1 MNRTLGL
8 SADLSRASIALALA
22 LGLAGVVLL
31 VLEVRERR
39 ESRWLILSTGVL
51 AAVASLTAILRPVA
65 VSTKGE
71 RVGARITV
79 LVDRSRSMLL
89 PGLSGTREEAAAR
102 ALERLRRQAPEARLS
117 VLGFGEGAAAPIA
130 DGPSS
135 YVRSDLAAAVARLV
149 EEPGEP
155 PAALV
160 VVSDGRLDVSRGDGE
175 LSQSLVRRGIPLS
188 AVAVATE
195 SPRDASVLRVS
206 MSGAAV
212 AHQAAPMT
220 LEIACGGGLACDRVP
235 YHVRELL
242 DGAEPLELAS
252 GAVSLSRESAA
263 VDVPITLERAG
274 PRLVEVSID
283 APSGDTVP
291 ENDRR
296 LFVVD
301 VTRERVRLLH
311 VAGRPTYD
319 VRALRNWLKANA
331 SVDVIA
337 FFILRSDKS
346 EVTAP
351 DSELALIRFPV
362 DELFTTELPTFDAVV
377 LQDFDAVPYMRSEMS
392 KYLRNLAEYVER
404 GGGLVM
410 VGGAGSFSD
419 GGYAGS
425 DLARVLPVK
434 LEGQRGGQN
443 VDQVR
448 AVPRVT
454 AQGAAAPML
463 APVRALLGP
472 ELPAMPGANVVGDA
486 RDGSLVLWEHPTRVT
501 STGKP
506 MPLLTLAEH
515 GDGRSIALALDGAH
529 RLGFGEVAAKA
540 AGRGHGALW
549 DGLLGWLMRDPRFE
563 PAQVDLVAPCLTGRP
578 TRLRVVP
585 LPGTTGDVVVDLVP
599 ATAHPRGTQRRV
611 AIPPGA
617 ASVEVDLGAL
627 EPGGYMARVTVGNG
641 GGATRR
647 AIACEKGGDEWA
659 DSRPDE
665 PRLRALAKAT
675 GGAIARADDLSGLT
689 LPAPAEVIAEL
700 HVSPLAPAWAWT
712 LLAALSLGAHWIV
725 RRRGG
730 LS

>member
-1 MNRTLGL
+1 MDRTLAL
-8 SADLSRASIALALA
+8 SADLSRASIVVAVGLAA
-22 LGLAGVVLL
+22 LGIALL
-31 VLEVRERR
+31 GLEVRGRR
-39 ESRWLILSTGVL
+39 ESRWLVL
-51 AAVASLTAILRPVA
+51 ATGAAAALLSLVAILRPASVR
-65 VSTKGE
+65 TKSA
-71 RVGARITV
+71 RVGARVTV

-89 PGLSGTREEAAAR
+89 PGLGGTRDEVGAR
-102 ALERLRRQAPEARLS
+102 ALAALSHAAKDARITVS
-117 VLGFGEGAAAPIA
+117 GFGEGPASPVG
-130 DGPSS
+130 DGPPSF
-135 YVRSDLAAAVARLV
+135 VRSDLGAAVLRLLD
-149 EEPGEP
+149 EPGEP

-160 VVSDGRLDVSRGDGE
+160 VVSDGRLDASRGDRE
-175 LSQSLVRRGIPLS
+175 LTEALSRRRIPLS
-188 AVAVATE
+188 AVAVATDA
-195 SPRDASVLRVS
+195 PRDASVLKVS
-206 MSGAAV
+206 TSGAAV
-212 AHQAAPMT
+212 AHQATPMT
-220 LEIACGGGLACDRVP
+220 IEVACAGLSCDAVP

-242 DGAEPLELAS
+242 DGAAPQELAS
-252 GAVSLSRESAA
+252 GTVSLSRGAGS

-283 APSGDTVP
+283 APSGDAIP
-291 ENDRR
+291 DNDRR
-296 LFVVD
+296 TLVVD

-319 VRALRNWLKANA
+319 VRALRNWLKSNA

-337 FFILRSDKS
+337 FFILRSDRS

-377 LQDFDAVPYMRSEMS
+377 LQDFDAVPYMRGEMS

-410 VGGAGSFSD
+410 VGGPGSFSD

-434 LEGQRGGQN
+434 LEGRRGGDN
-443 VDQVR
+443 VDQARV
-448 AVPRVT
+448 APRVT
-454 AQGAAAPML
+454 TQGAAAPML
-463 APVRALLGP
+463 APVRALLGG
-472 ELPAMPGANVVGDA
+472 ELPTMPGANIVGDA
-486 RDGSLVLWEHPTRVT
+486 RDGALVLWEHPTRVT

-506 MPLLTLAEH
+506 MPLLSLVEH
-515 GDGRSIALALDGAH
+515 GDGRSIALGLDGAH
-529 RLGFGEVAAKA
+529 RLGFGEVAARA

-563 PAQVDLVAPCLTGRP
+563 PAQVELVAPCLTGRP
-578 TRLRVVP
+578 TKLRVVP

-599 ATAHPRGTQRRV
+599 ATESPRGTVRRV

-617 ASVEVDLGAL
+617 GSVEVDLGAL
-627 EPGGYMARVTVGNG
+627 EPGGYMARVKVGDG

-647 AIACEKGGDEWA
+647 AIACERGGDEWA
-659 DSRPDE
+659 DPRPDE
-665 PRLRALAKAT
+665 ARLRALAAAT
-675 GGAIARADDLSGLT
+675 SGEVVRATDAARLS
-689 LPAPAEVIAEL
+689 LPAAAEVISEM

-712 LLAALSLGAHWIV
+712 LLATLALGAHWIA